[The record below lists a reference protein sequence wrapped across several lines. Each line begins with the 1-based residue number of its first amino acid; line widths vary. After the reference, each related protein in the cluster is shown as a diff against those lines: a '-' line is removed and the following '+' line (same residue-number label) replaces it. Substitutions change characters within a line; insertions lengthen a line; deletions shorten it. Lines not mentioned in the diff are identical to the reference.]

1 MRAHHECFDG
11 SGSPRGPAGAEI
23 PLEAAVIAVAD
34 AWDAMTSDPV
44 VTGSPV
50 LTGSPR
56 LA

>member
-1 MRAHHECFDG
+1 MRAHHERFDG
-11 SGSPRGPAGAEI
+11 SGYPRGPAGAEI

-56 LA
+56 PA